1 MNRLLLVILFCLPSA
16 RLFAQADLP
25 TGLSP
30 SVAVQAETRLDWMFA
45 LANQSPS
52 KVPDGWLDGYDSTKQ
67 TYELFVPK
75 KLASR
80 KAAPL
85 IVFAPPSPKSNVGRL
100 WKDACEKHGVILA
113 GVHNVANRTP
123 MPKRIRIVMDVLDDV
138 RRRFKI
144 DPDQTYISGFS
155 GGGRVACSIAF
166 ALPEYF
172 GGVIP
177 VCAGGNLRKE
187 SWLRHRVISRVS
199 IAQLTGERD
208 FNRGECERLHQT
220 EMDEVGV
227 RCKTW
232 VVPNLG
238 HGIPNSGVLD
248 EALTWLEDDLP
259 RRQKFANDWPAS
271 RLAEPMSRKEWA
283 AALLAEGQKRMKE
296 PKLLHSGLM
305 QIKGAYTRWN
315 DLPEA
320 KTALRILTAA
330 QNDGGTWEEEDIA
343 EQRLF
348 LIARARAVDAYA
360 SGPLPKQYARTKP
373 NMLLA
378 AVELWEQV
386 IKDGQNKSAVA
397 EAEKRIPILKG
408 MLEKQ

>member
-1 MNRLLLVILFCLPSA
+1 MQRILLVFVICLPSA
-16 RLFAQADLP
+16 QLLAQTDSP

-45 LANQSPS
+45 LSNQSPP
-52 KVPDGWLDGYDSTKQ
+52 KVPDGWLDGYDPTKQ
-67 TYELFVPK
+67 TYELYVPK

-80 KAAPL
+80 QAAPL
-85 IVFAPPSPKSNVGRL
+85 IVFVPPSPKSSVGRL
-100 WKDACEKHGVILA
+100 WKDACEKHGVILS

-123 MPKRIRIVMDVLDDV
+123 MPKRVRIVMDVLDDV

-144 DPDQTYISGFS
+144 DPDRTYISGFS

-177 VCAGGNLRKE
+177 VCAGGDLRKE
-187 SWLRHRVISRVS
+187 SWLRHRVISRIS
-199 IAQLTGERD
+199 IAQLTGQRD

-248 EALTWLEDDLP
+248 EALTWLEEDLP
-259 RRQKFANDWPAS
+259 RRQKFAKDWPAS

-283 AALLAEGQKRMKE
+283 AALLAEGRKRMKE
-296 PKLLHSGLM
+296 PKRLYSGLV

-320 KTALRILTAA
+320 KIALRILTKS
-330 QNDGGTWEEEDIA
+330 QNEGGDWEEEDIA

-360 SGPLPKQYARTKP
+360 TGPLPKQYARTKP

-397 EAEKRIPILKG
+397 EAEKRISILKE
-408 MLEKQ
+408 MLVKQ